1 MLSEDRDEISLNIGE
16 LFSTEIAII
25 LIHCMM
31 TDNKMPSTI
40 CLEASYEQYTD
51 RKLKEWLI
59 SEKNLKGRIGKENL
73 CKSIFKDLWRTSGTN
88 RMIEP

>member
-51 RKLKEWLI
+51 RKLKE
-59 SEKNLKGRIGKENL
+59 
-73 CKSIFKDLWRTSGTN
+73 
-88 RMIEP
+88 